1 MRTVTF
7 SNEKVAKQ
15 VNESF
20 VSTWYNRNS
29 RFHNCDF
36 STERRIVTN
45 SYECFATQ
53 NICTFFVTPKREVL
67 HYFSGYLSPEFFQ
80 DEVRFVLK
88 LAEATLDE
96 DGNLKRGWARP
107 FRKLHKERSDQR
119 KKDASRVA
127 KMRVSF
133 DRNSRSNKSRNQER
147 PVGRSAAESKP
158 CTPGIGVNSKSKP
171 GSLAARKGSLVEG
184 LQYLRQVHR
193 FFVMTSSNSRK
204 IYLNKV
210 LRQYRGGNSFT
221 EE

>member
-7 SNEKVAKQ
+7 SNKKVAKQ

-36 STERRIVTN
+36 SEERRIVTN

-88 LAEATLDE
+88 LAGETLDE

-107 FRKLHKERSDQR
+107 FRKLHKDRSEQR
-119 KKDASRVA
+119 KKDAIRIA
-127 KMRVSF
+127 KIRLPST
-133 DRNSRSNKSRNQER
+133 RNSKHTKYRGQEESPAKSTT
-147 PVGRSAAESKP
+147 ESLL
-158 CTPGIGVNSKSKP
+158 CTPESGTNSQSMR
-171 GSLAARKGSLVEG
+171 GNLAARKGSLVEG

-193 FFVMTSSNSRK
+193 YFVMTSSNSRK

-210 LRQYRGGNSFT
+210 LRQYRGGNPFT